1 MYSVKLK
8 QHYCMLCVSCVID
21 SFCTIFSFAS
31 SVIRPS
37 DVDKQFHYILVVCA
51 GFIENIFDRIH
62 QVFISRTYSIG
73 TCSQILEL

>member
-1 MYSVKLK
+1 MYSVELM

-21 SFCTIFSFAS
+21 SFCTIFSFTS

-37 DVDKQFHYILVVCA
+37 NVDRQFCYILVACA
-51 GFIENIFDRIH
+51 VSIENVFDRIR